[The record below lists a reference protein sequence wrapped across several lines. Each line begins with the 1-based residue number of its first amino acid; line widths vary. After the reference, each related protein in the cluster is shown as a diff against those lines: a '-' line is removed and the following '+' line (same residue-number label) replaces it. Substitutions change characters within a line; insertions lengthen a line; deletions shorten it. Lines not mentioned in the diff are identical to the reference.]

1 MSDIEGSRRRLPRP
15 ATVLSAI
22 AVFAVLA
29 GTATAASGVLD
40 GKQIKRGTI
49 TGKQVK
55 NKSLALKKLSNGA
68 VKKLRGKTGPQG
80 MAGPQGVAGAQGPAG
95 PKGDTGPQGSAGI
108 VAPLLGADASE
119 NIADGDDV
127 LVLTV
132 PVSSAGT
139 FVISAKTNLLAVQA
153 AAFVDC
159 RLEAGGLDVDSI
171 QWTAGAPSSRQP
183 VSMQAVAAATPA
195 GPLRVRCA
203 FDGGNGSA
211 FQTKL
216 TAIPV
221 S

>member
-1 MSDIEGSRRRLPRP
+1 MSDIERSRRRLPRP

-29 GTATAASGVLD
+29 GTATAASGLID
-40 GKQIKRGTI
+40 GKRVKPGTI

-68 VKKLRGKTGPQG
+68 VKQLRGKT
-80 MAGPQGVAGAQGPAG
+80 GPQGVAGAQGPAG
-95 PKGDTGPQGSAGI
+95 PKGDTGAQGSPGV
-108 VAPLLGADASE
+108 VAPLLGTDDTV
-119 NIADGDDV
+119 NIADGADV

-139 FVISAKTNLLAVQA
+139 FVINAKTNLLAVQA
-153 AAFVDC
+153 AASVAC
-159 RLEAGGLDVDSI
+159 RIEAGGLEVDRI
-171 QWTAGAPSSRQP
+171 QWTAGANMSRQP
-183 VSMQAVAAATPA
+183 ASMQAVAAATPA
-195 GPLRVRCA
+195 DPLRVRCA

-211 FQTKL
+211 YETKL